1 MTANMPRLAV
11 IALVLLGLVA
21 CKKEG
26 VTPPPGNV
34 ASKLAPLP
42 TQDGAAFD
50 PATLAG
56 KPTVVVFWRPG
67 CPHCREEIPIVRK
80 VTTEKGVNAVAVQV
94 AEETAAGKR
103 ALEHSAW
110 KGTALVDNGSMH
122 RELGIDKVP
131 WTLVLRP
138 DGTAARAF
146 VGAQSYSTLAS
157 AIEAAR

>member
-26 VTPPPGNV
+26 VTPPSGNILE
-34 ASKLAPLP
+34 KLSLP
-42 TQDGAAFD
+42 AADGTTFD
-50 PATLAG
+50 AKTLAG

-67 CPHCREEIPIVRK
+67 CPHCREEMPIVRK
-80 VTTEKGVNAVAVQV
+80 VCKEKGCNAVAVQV
-94 AEETAAGKR
+94 AESPESGKR

-110 KGTALVDNGSMH
+110 EGASLIDDGSVRKG
-122 RELGIDKVP
+122 LGIDKVP

-138 DGTAARAF
+138 DGTAAYAF
-146 VGAQSYSTLAS
+146 VGAQKYGTLAS
-157 AIEAAR
+157 AIGDVK